1 LIDARS
7 SSISQIYARE
17 QSFIDNGYNDLS
29 IFPVPP
35 DSTFPIVSVRG
46 HSTSLIA
53 LSILQSIPEAVMLIA
68 IDSGVIFSQLLLLSH
83 GITSRVSALPDEVF
97 EGDYAQSACHAAQ
110 GDGVTQ

>member
-35 DSTFPIVSVRG
+35 GSTLPVVSVRG
-46 HSTSLIA
+46 HSSSLIA
-53 LSILQSIPEAVMLIA
+53 LSILQSIPKAVMLIA

-97 EGDYAQSACHAAQ
+97 EGDDAQSACHAAQ